1 NCHPCV
7 RPLTITSSIT
17 LDAVSNFSG
26 VGQYK
31 VALHVDYLRVAPHRT
46 DRQCGR
52 AIEIRQLPNAT
63 ASGCIEVTCEIFE
76 SAIHRDRGPRLTGSE
91 FAGQLQSSDHVQP
104 RRGPCKNAFLPR
116 QPPSHG
122 ARRLLVD
129 RAYFVKL
136 AILEMRRAK

>member
-1 NCHPCV
+1 MRDCGDFFAGFPSHSV
-7 RPLTITSSIT
+7 LI
-17 LDAVSNFSG
+17 
-26 VGQYK
+26 VGQGSKEVIGSAGISSAATAHYCNS
-31 VALHVDYLRVAPHRT
+31 AAP
-46 DRQCGR
+46 D
-52 AIEIRQLPNAT
+52 AK

-76 SAIHRDRGPRLTGSE
+76 SAIHRDRGHRLTGSE

-104 RRGPCKNAFLPR
+104 RRGPCKNALLPCR
-116 QPPSHG
+116 PPSHG